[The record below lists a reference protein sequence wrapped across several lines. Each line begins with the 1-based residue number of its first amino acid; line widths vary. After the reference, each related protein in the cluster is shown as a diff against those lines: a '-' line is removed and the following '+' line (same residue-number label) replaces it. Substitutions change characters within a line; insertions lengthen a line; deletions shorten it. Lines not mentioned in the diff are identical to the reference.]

1 MIAAGMLIDP
11 VGTITVYYYCYDC
24 CIFMISSIRIIMLI
38 TSVIIDDTTI
48 NMYCDHIVLMVVMV
62 IHTVGAITRSVIVM
76 IIVSIIMIATRGIN

>member
-1 MIAAGMLIDP
+1 
-11 VGTITVYYYCYDC
+11 
-24 CIFMISSIRIIMLI
+24 MISSIRIIMLI

>member
-1 MIAAGMLIDP
+1 
-11 VGTITVYYYCYDC
+11 
-24 CIFMISSIRIIMLI
+24 MLI